1 MCKLGIMEDKG
12 ATLALQ
18 MAGTL
23 GGLAGSAVVLVIQQ

>member
-1 MCKLGIMEDKG
+1 MCKLQMMEDNG

-23 GGLAGSAVVLVIQQ
+23 GGLGDNAVVLVIQ